1 MRQDELIESDRGPS
15 SEWEGQWLHQA
26 GLMGQVGREWVELKL
41 LKACTGRAAGA
52 KGFRRWE
59 EKGKCEGRREGL
71 ALKWHQFTL
80 FLASHWTMEGVLGYV
95 SLSRNQ
101 TGFQS
106 NWERVGM
113 RGRGSQDQLQR
124 GSVCFDTEMVHM
136 DQYLGRRENGPC
148 QPRLLST
155 GRHYRNVPDPR
166 GKGNNKGLLHKSSIW
181 SSSPRFTDR
190 GKWRT
195 WLAHHTAR

>member
-71 ALKWHQFTL
+71 ALKWHQF
-80 FLASHWTMEGVLGYV
+80 HPV
-95 SLSRNQ
+95 
-101 TGFQS
+101 
-106 NWERVGM
+106 
-113 RGRGSQDQLQR
+113 
-124 GSVCFDTEMVHM
+124 
-136 DQYLGRRENGPC
+136 PC
-148 QPRLLST
+148 QSLDNGGGPWLCFT
-155 GRHYRNVPDPR
+155 QQKPDWLPEQL
-166 GKGNNKGLLHKSSIW
+166 GAGGHEGEGESGPAPKGLCL
-181 SSSPRFTDR
+181 
-190 GKWRT
+190 
-195 WLAHHTAR
+195 L